1 MGLIGMIVAMKFNYK
16 KLRSLA
22 IPLMILT
29 LAALVLIFTPLGI
42 GAKGSIRSL
51 GTESIHIAPAEVAKL
66 TLILFLAKYMDANI
80 GKIKF
85 FYKGVLPVLGVT
97 AVVCG
102 LILAQP
108 DLGTSVTLAGT
119 VFFMLVAAG
128 ARWNHM
134 GLLTISGLGLIAG
147 AIIMEPYRAQR
158 FLGFL
163 DPWKYPQGIGYQT
176 IQSLYALGSGG
187 LFGLGLGRSRQ
198 KYFYLPEKHTDF
210 IFAILGEEL
219 GFLGV
224 IVVLALFVLIAW
236 RGYKIALN
244 APDNFGNLLAT
255 GITTVIIF
263 QALIN
268 IGVVAGCL
276 PVTGI
281 TLPFISYGGS
291 SLLFSMI
298 GIGLLL
304 NVSRYSSGR

>member
-1 MGLIGMIVAMKFNYK
+1 I
-16 KLRSLA
+16 S
-22 IPLMILT
+22 
-29 LAALVLIFTPLGI
+29 
-42 GAKGSIRSL
+42 
-51 GTESIHIAPAEVAKL
+51 
-66 TLILFLAKYMDANI
+66 
-80 GKIKF
+80 KIKH
-85 FYKGVLPVLGVT
+85 FYKGILPVLGIS

-108 DLGTSVTLAGT
+108 DLGTAFTLAGT
-119 VFFMLVAAG
+119 VFFMLVVAG
-128 ARWNHM
+128 ARWSHM
-134 GLLTISGLGLIAG
+134 GLLTISGLGLVAG
-147 AIIMEPYRAQR
+147 AIAMESYRAKR
-158 FLGFL
+158 FLAFL
-163 DPWKYPQGIGYQT
+163 DPWKDAQGFGYQT

-198 KYFYLPEKHTDF
+198 KYFYIPEKHTDF

-224 IVVLALFVLIAW
+224 MVVLGLFVLIAW

-244 APDNFGNLLAT
+244 APDKFGNLLAT

-291 SLLFSMI
+291 SLLFSMV

-304 NVSRYSSGR
+304 NISRYASSR